1 MPLVIHPRVRKTVGR
16 IAALT
21 CVAVFV
27 SSGAAFAAQ
36 CPTQSAKQKFS
47 KWGDSSSYFL
57 VPGGSFEGT
66 PAQVGWTLSGATLTP
81 GNEPFH
87 INGATDD
94 QSLVIGGGASAT
106 SPAFCVD
113 STMPS
118 IRFFVRQ
125 TAPGSD
131 LKLQGVVQTP
141 RGPLSMT
148 VADLPDGSLSIVDA
162 GAGHRRDQ
170 PDPEGLLDRGGH
182 ALPRP
187 RLRELADRRRLRR
200 PVPRRLSRRPTRTA
214 ARG

>member
-47 KWGDSSSYFL
+47 KWGDGSDYFL

-66 PAQVGWTLSGATLTP
+66 PAEVGWTLSGATLTP

-94 QSLVIGGGASAT
+94 QSLLIERRWQRHVTGVLRGQHHAELPVLRTPDRARLGS
-106 SPAFCVD
+106 
-113 STMPS
+113 
-118 IRFFVRQ
+118 Q
-125 TAPGSD
+125 APGCRSD
-131 LKLQGVVQTP
+131 PARPALDDP
-141 RGPLSMT
+141 RRS
-148 VADLPDGSLSIVDA
+148 
-162 GAGHRRDQ
+162 
-170 PDPEGLLDRGGH
+170 
-182 ALPRP
+182 
-187 RLRELADRRRLRR
+187 
-200 PVPRRLSRRPTRTA
+200 PRRLAAVLDRRCRSPSRPTGSPRAPRSSA
-214 ARG
+214 AMRFLVSGSGSWQIDDVYVDPYRAG

>member
-1 MPLVIHPRVRKTVGR
+1 MEGFSVPLVIHPRVRKTFGR

-47 KWGDSSSYFL
+47 KWGDSSDYFL

-87 INGATDD
+87 IDGITDD
-94 QSLVIGGGASAT
+94 QSLLIDGGGSAT

-125 TAPGSD
+125 TARGSD
-131 LKLQGVVQTP
+131 LKLQGVAQSP

-148 VADLPDGSLSIVDA
+148 LADFSDGSLPMWTPVQVTVATNRIPKGFSVSAAMRFVVSGSGSWQIDDVYVDPYRA
-162 GAGHRRDQ
+162 G
-170 PDPEGLLDRGGH
+170 
-182 ALPRP
+182 
-187 RLRELADRRRLRR
+187 
-200 PVPRRLSRRPTRTA
+200 
-214 ARG
+214 

>member
-1 MPLVIHPRVRKTVGR
+1 MAANHGGFSVPLVIHPRVRKTVGR

-47 KWGDSSSYFL
+47 GWGDNSDYFL
-57 VPGGSFEGT
+57 VSGGSFEGT
-66 PAQVGWTLSGATLTP
+66 PAQVGWTLSGATLTS

-87 INGATDD
+87 LNSATDD
-94 QSLVIGGGASAT
+94 QSLVIGGGGSAT

-118 IRFFVRQ
+118 FRFFVRQ

-131 LKLQGVVQTP
+131 LKVQGIVQTP
-141 RGPLSMT
+141 HGPLSLT
-148 VADLPDGSLSIVDA
+148 LADLPNGSLTSWTAVQITVETNRIPKGFSIA
-162 GAGHRRDQ
+162 GALRFVVPASGNWQIDDVYV
-170 PDPEGLLDRGGH
+170 DPYRAG
-182 ALPRP
+182 
-187 RLRELADRRRLRR
+187 
-200 PVPRRLSRRPTRTA
+200 
-214 ARG
+214 

>member
-1 MPLVIHPRVRKTVGR
+1 LVIHPRVRKTIGR

-36 CPTQSAKQKFS
+36 CPTQSGKQKFS

-66 PAQVGWTLSGATLTP
+66 PAQVGWTLSGSTLTP

-87 INGATDD
+87 INGVSDD
-94 QSLVIGGGASAT
+94 QSLVINAGGSAT

-118 IRFFVRQ
+118 FRFFARQ
-125 TAPGSD
+125 IAPGSD
-131 LKLQGVVQTP
+131 LKVQGVVQTP
-141 RGPLSMT
+141 RGPFAVPL
-148 VADLPDGSLSIVDA
+148 ADLPDGSLSSWNPVQVLVPTNRIPKGYSLSAALRFVVSGSGGWQIDDVYVDPYRA
-162 GAGHRRDQ
+162 G
-170 PDPEGLLDRGGH
+170 
-182 ALPRP
+182 
-187 RLRELADRRRLRR
+187 
-200 PVPRRLSRRPTRTA
+200 
-214 ARG
+214 

>member
-1 MPLVIHPRVRKTVGR
+1 LVIHPRVRKTIGR

-47 KWGDSSSYFL
+47 KWGDSSNYFP

-66 PAQVGWTLSGATLTP
+66 PAQVGWTLSGSSLTA

-87 INGATDD
+87 INSLSDD
-94 QSLVIGGGASAT
+94 QSLLIDGGGSAT

-118 IRFFVRQ
+118 FRFFVRQ
-125 TAPGSD
+125 TTPGSD
-131 LKLQGVVQTP
+131 LKIQGVVQTP
-141 RGPLSMT
+141 HGALSVT
-148 VADLPDGSLSIVDA
+148 LADLPDGVLPLWTALQVTVATNRIPKGSSVSAALRFAVA
-162 GAGHRRDQ
+162 GSGSWQLDDVYADPYRAG
-170 PDPEGLLDRGGH
+170 
-182 ALPRP
+182 
-187 RLRELADRRRLRR
+187 
-200 PVPRRLSRRPTRTA
+200 
-214 ARG
+214 

>member
-1 MPLVIHPRVRKTVGR
+1 MVAQHGGFSVPLVIHPRVRKTIGR

-66 PAQVGWTLSGATLTP
+66 PAQVGWTLSGSTLVA
-81 GNEPFH
+81 GNEPFY
-87 INGATDD
+87 INSTSDD
-94 QSLVIGGGASAT
+94 QSLLISGGGSAT

-118 IRFFVRQ
+118 VRFFVRQ

-131 LKLQGVVQTP
+131 LKIQGVVQPP
-141 RGPLSMT
+141 RGPLSVT
-148 VADLPDGSLSIVDA
+148 LADLPDGSLPSWTPLQITVA
-162 GAGHRRDQ
+162 TNRIPKGYS
-170 PDPEGLLDRGGH
+170 
-182 ALPRP
+182 
-187 RLRELADRRRLRR
+187 
-200 PVPRRLSRRPTRTA
+200 VTA
-214 ARG
+214 AVRFSAPGSGSWQLDDVYVDPYRAG